1 MKFGNL
7 KAGDTVYVV
16 PQQSRYGSARTP
28 HTATVSRVG
37 RGYGYIAKST
47 GEMKFHLDTGES
59 YDKDGLSRANGF
71 GFDVYATE
79 QEYKQEADDWYQYQR
94 LKARLGAG
102 SSMIKLSA
110 DAVRKIHAIL
120 DEDTQ

>member
-16 PQQSRYGSARTP
+16 PQKSRSGSDRTP
-28 HTATVSRVG
+28 YTATVSRIG
-37 RGYGYIAKST
+37 RWYGYIAKST
-47 GEMKFHLDTGES
+47 GEMRFHLDTGAS
-59 YDKDGLSRANGF
+59 YDKDGIARVNGF

-79 QEYKQEADDWYQYQR
+79 HEYKQEADDWYQYER

-102 SSMIKLSA
+102 SSMNKLSA

-120 DEDTQ
+120 DDDTR